1 MVRNRH
7 PDPNRYY
14 EVAANVLTKERL
26 LEDLEVEERID
37 MGIDRILKR
46 FFSLQLADELN
57 QEKSKT
63 VEAKPLAPLQQMET
77 RASADPSDESSS

>member
-1 MVRNRH
+1 
-7 PDPNRYY
+7 
-14 EVAANVLTKERL
+14 
-26 LEDLEVEERID
+26 